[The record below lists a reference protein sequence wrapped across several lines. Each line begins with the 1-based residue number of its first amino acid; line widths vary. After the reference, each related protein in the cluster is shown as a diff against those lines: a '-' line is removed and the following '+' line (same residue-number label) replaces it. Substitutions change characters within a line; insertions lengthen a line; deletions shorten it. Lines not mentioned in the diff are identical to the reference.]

1 MEPGGRR
8 AQEGFTAGRQRR
20 MKVAAELVERLH
32 RRRHEWSIAHWWLE
46 RGHWSAII
54 TLCWYQQSYWFSHLC
69 LNICKVTTNVVIT
82 FEWDSSVSSFGWLLQ
97 RYRWDSP
104 NQINTLF
111 FLVIF
116 LIDFPFLSGE
126 EAFERSA
133 DCGFFCVCV
142 CVLLQILFMNKID
155 LFQDKI
161 LHSGRHL
168 RSYLPQFKGRP
179 DVSHFLWYV
188 SPSHKPLWR
197 AQTSHTVHDKSQ
209 VR

>member
-1 MEPGGRR
+1 M
-8 AQEGFTAGRQRR
+8 
-20 MKVAAELVERLH
+20 
-32 RRRHEWSIAHWWLE
+32 
-46 RGHWSAII
+46 
-54 TLCWYQQSYWFSHLC
+54 
-69 LNICKVTTNVVIT
+69 TTNVVIT

-142 CVLLQILFMNKID
+142 SFIADFIHE
-155 LFQDKI
+155 QD
-161 LHSGRHL
+161 
-168 RSYLPQFKGRP
+168 RP
-179 DVSHFLWYV
+179 FPRQDFTLWATPEV
-188 SPSHKPLWR
+188 IP
-197 AQTSHTVHDKSQ
+197 ATV
-209 VR
+209 